1 MRLGDGDKT
10 IAYVETKP
18 SALDTS
24 RLREKSSG
32 KLPVSILSQKLLMPI
47 RCCSYPKYL
56 FIYGLF
62 RAKSHCL
69 SSSQIWL
76 RKEHHGQ

>member
-1 MRLGDGDKT
+1 MLITIHTLMRLGDGEKT

-32 KLPVSILSQKLLMPI
+32 KINNQCIV
-47 RCCSYPKYL
+47 
-56 FIYGLF
+56 
-62 RAKSHCL
+62 KSCY
-69 SSSQIWL
+69 
-76 RKEHHGQ
+76 

>member
-1 MRLGDGDKT
+1 MRLGDGEKT

-32 KLPVSILSQKLLMPI
+32 KKKKRLYRDNHAQLKI
-47 RCCSYPKYL
+47 
-56 FIYGLF
+56 
-62 RAKSHCL
+62 
-69 SSSQIWL
+69 
-76 RKEHHGQ
+76 